1 MNDTLN
7 NGNIEYNITNKYENE
22 LAALKLTYKD
32 ELNNQVVGISYKQE
46 EIKVNLQNIEYELN
60 SYITSLTKRIESV
73 VVQIDKLER
82 QRNYHQRQNGS
93 NIGEQLAFEQSQ
105 ETLGNQLQEIRRRL
119 TGYEYSRDMMLEQL
133 RAKKDFF
140 KSVLGKEWVPF
151 NSSRKKEFTSK
162 TNEMARKKKQLE
174 VVSKFWNSKKAG
186 DIPVVIKDSEI
197 IPAIV

>member
-1 MNDTLN
+1 MYKKGVHMNDTLN

-162 TNEMARKKKQLE
+162 LMN
-174 VVSKFWNSKKAG
+174 
-186 DIPVVIKDSEI
+186 
-197 IPAIV
+197 

>member
-1 MNDTLN
+1 MYKKGVHMNDTLN

-119 TGYEYSRDMMLEQL
+119 TGYEYSRDMMLE
-133 RAKKDFF
+133 
-140 KSVLGKEWVPF
+140 
-151 NSSRKKEFTSK
+151 
-162 TNEMARKKKQLE
+162 
-174 VVSKFWNSKKAG
+174 
-186 DIPVVIKDSEI
+186 
-197 IPAIV
+197 